1 MRQINSTLT
10 DKTKMLL
17 DSNFKSNDYAGRR
30 IMLITPCKRSAAR
43 GKWNP
48 VHLQPRSGLNCYAVP
63 VVCSLSLPRATLC
76 LHGVINV

>member
-17 DSNFKSNDYAGRR
+17 DSNFKSSDYAGRR
-30 IMLITPCKRSAAR
+30 MTMITPCKRSAAR

-63 VVCSLSLPRATLC
+63 VVWSLFSPRAALR